1 MDWKKLIFPRTKC
14 NLEVIDNT
22 TIWSTT
28 HKGLDWAHYMNVFK
42 DDFRSSVT
50 SISKEVLV
58 LGTVSYK
65 PNSII
70 SWKGQREERPPY
82 IMPLCKYHPSCFW
95 VIDFSFG
102 VSSWSRSWYITPTD
116 KFLFHKKVPFW
127 AWIASKI
134 DFCTFP
140 LHWISISV
148 PIYPKYHYGRMVAK
162 SLILCSPNSN
172 PNLK

>member
-1 MDWKKLIFPRTKC
+1 MI
-14 NLEVIDNT
+14 V
-22 TIWSTT
+22 STT
-28 HKGLDWAHYMNVFK
+28 NNTRAFKYWGHSMNVFK
-42 DDFRSSVT
+42 DEFKWSVT

-102 VSSWSRSWYITPTD
+102 VSSWSRSWYIIPTD

-172 PNLK
+172 SNPNLK